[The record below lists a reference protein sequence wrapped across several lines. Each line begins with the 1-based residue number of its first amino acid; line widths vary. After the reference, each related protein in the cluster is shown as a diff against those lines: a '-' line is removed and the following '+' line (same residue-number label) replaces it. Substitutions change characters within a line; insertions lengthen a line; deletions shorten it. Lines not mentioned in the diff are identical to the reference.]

1 MIYCSITVEMTLL
14 QDYQLPCNWNTS
26 EADEEGCELS
36 LHPVSNLTKAESDV
50 ITLPAVAEDRR
61 V

>member
-1 MIYCSITVEMTLL
+1 MIR
-14 QDYQLPCNWNTS
+14 
-26 EADEEGCELS
+26 

-50 ITLPAVAEDRR
+50 ITLPEVTEDRR

>member
-1 MIYCSITVEMTLL
+1 MV
-14 QDYQLPCNWNTS
+14 PCNLNTS

-36 LHPVSNLTKAESDV
+36 LYPVSNLTKAKSDV
-50 ITLPAVAEDRR
+50 ITLPEVVEDRR